1 MKKSAPTKNSNSV
14 GADFFHSAILFLL
27 PPELYMQR
35 ILQKIR
41 SNQWAVMGI
50 LNVTPDSFSDGGRFN
65 KLDNALKQALLMQEQ
80 GAEVIDI
87 GGESTRPGAVPV
99 PLDEELERV
108 IPVIEKIRQNSDVAI
123 SIDTSKPEVM
133 QAALAAGASMVND
146 INALQA
152 EGTIEVCVKHQVP
165 VCLMHKQGSPQT
177 MQDSPQY
184 QNVVDEVKQYLE
196 ARASACFEKG
206 VTKENII
213 VDPGFG
219 FGKTL
224 ENNLYL
230 LREMQQF
237 CALGFPVL
245 VGVSRK
251 SMFGVLLG
259 RDVEDRLVASTS
271 AVVIAYQKG
280 ARFFRVHDVAETC
293 DALKLCAAVE
303 T

>member
-1 MKKSAPTKNSNSV
+1 
-14 GADFFHSAILFLL
+14 
-27 PPELYMQR
+27 
-35 ILQKIR
+35 
-41 SNQWAVMGI
+41 
-50 LNVTPDSFSDGGRFN
+50 
-65 KLDNALKQALLMQEQ
+65 MQEQ

-230 LREMQQF
+230 LREVQQF